1 VCTYSLFLAQ
11 KGLEHFMSTE
21 LLSTP
26 QSILPPRSAAGAGAG
41 QDGARVAGLSDQ
53 APSGM
58 PSAVDSSIETGRIGG
73 GIAATEALTLGK
85 EGLKEAPV
93 IPLLPP
99 VRPTRPRRSSSRS
112 GNVVPPTLLPRNC
125 RNMNHFPIS
134 DTSDSAYSEWLVKHS
149 LPPYLGQPV
158 FLRSLLTMMK

>member
-1 VCTYSLFLAQ
+1 LAQ